1 MAEVNSERLIEE
13 IHKQLEEVRRT
24 GVNLGERAA
33 YHTVLTLVNDL
44 QKDGQNNGSGARTG
58 RLITSPNYTHS
69 NESCQPY
76 LFCSNCKGMIVQVGR
91 YCPHCGTKFIM
102 E

>member
-1 MAEVNSERLIEE
+1 MAEVNSEKLIAE

-33 YHTVLTLVNDL
+33 YHTVLTLVNNL
-44 QKDGQNNGSGARTG
+44 QEEGPSPAPTG
-58 RLITSPNYTHS
+58 RLISSPNYVHA

-76 LFCSNCKGMIVQVGR
+76 LFCSNCKGMVVQVGR
-91 YCPHCGTKFIM
+91 YCPHCGTKFIID
-102 E
+102 